1 MPSDFLSCFLLT
13 WSTDILLYYILHF
26 LSYPLCCTHVHNKFG
41 SLSSMY
47 CWIFFLILLM
57 PYTLS
62 IHVFSWNMLMALK
75 PQLLS
80 WIFSITVISFLV
92 LVCFLLFFIFP
103 LVPFFCSS
111 IFFVILVQCFSFVT
125 YIIFSLSYNPYQY
138 TLPAKIMF
146 SFFCLI
152 KVFSLVTYMDTF
164 TIYNI
169 MYSIILFVFL
179 S

>member
-103 LVPFFCSS
+103 LVPFFVLLFFLLFLCSVFHLLPILSFHCHTIHIS
-111 IFFVILVQCFSFVT
+111 IH
-125 YIIFSLSYNPYQY
+125 
-138 TLPAKIMF
+138 
-146 SFFCLI
+146 
-152 KVFSLVTYMDTF
+152 
-164 TIYNI
+164 
-169 MYSIILFVFL
+169 FL
-179 S
+179 QK